1 MTASAVEAE
10 FTVVHVIGAMTIGA
24 AASQPG
30 LSSQRAAVA
39 GFALHVEMRAL
50 QRKAG
55 LPVVIE
61 LPLQPV
67 HRVVAQ
73 GAVVREAVLVRIAV
87 TVAFDTLR
95 GRIAEYM

>member
-1 MTASAVEAE
+1 MTASAIEAE
-10 FTVVHVIGAMTIGA
+10 FTVVHVIGAMAIGA

-30 LSSQRAAVA
+30 LSGQGAPVA
-39 GFALHVEMRAL
+39 GVALHVEMRTL
-50 QRKAG
+50 QRKVG
-55 LPVVIE
+55 LPVVVE

-87 TVAFDTLR
+87 AVALDTLR